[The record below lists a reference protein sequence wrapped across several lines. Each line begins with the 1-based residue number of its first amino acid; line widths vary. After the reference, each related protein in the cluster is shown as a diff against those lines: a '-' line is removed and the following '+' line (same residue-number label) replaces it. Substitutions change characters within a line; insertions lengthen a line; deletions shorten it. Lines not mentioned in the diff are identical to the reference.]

1 MAITFTRRETRS
13 YPVDWLR
20 QRLLAERERWIL
32 WLPVALALGIGIYF
46 GLPYEP
52 WLLFGWAS
60 LASSLIL
67 LIVLRNQWV
76 ARIGLLGLFA
86 ISLGF
91 IVAQWRTHD
100 VAENVL
106 NRALSFTTVEGLVM
120 SAEPAVHGA
129 RVIRQQLR
137 DHRMGPLEQGLLTHD
152 CGQAVVSVSRRQ
164 LVHLDVVRQVRAL
177 EKHGHKTCVE
187 GRGGATARI
196 AHPVVASVRGHAT

>member
-1 MAITFTRRETRS
+1 
-13 YPVDWLR
+13 
-20 QRLLAERERWIL
+20 AERERWIL

-52 WLLFGWAS
+52 WLPFAWAS
-60 LASSLIL
+60 LVSSLIL

-100 VAENVL
+100 VAENIL
-106 NRALSFTTVEGLVM
+106 NRALSFTTVEGQVM

-129 RVIRQQLR
+129 WFRLKVASI
-137 DHRMGPLEQGLLTHD
+137 DPLELDEMPGRVRIRLHASDSTVRP
-152 CGQAVVSVSRRQ
+152 G
-164 LVHLDVVRQVRAL
+164 DVVRVRARLAPPPSASYPGGYDFSRSAWFSRLGAVGFAFGPVEHL
-177 EKHGHKTCVE
+177 ERAGND
-187 GRGGATARI
+187 GILAWL
-196 AHPVVASVRGHAT
+196 

>member
-1 MAITFTRRETRS
+1 M
-13 YPVDWLR
+13 
-20 QRLLAERERWIL
+20 
-32 WLPVALALGIGIYF
+32 PVALALGIGIYF

-106 NRALSFTTVEGLVM
+106 NRALSFTT
-120 SAEPAVHGA
+120 
-129 RVIRQQLR
+129 
-137 DHRMGPLEQGLLTHD
+137 
-152 CGQAVVSVSRRQ
+152 
-164 LVHLDVVRQVRAL
+164 
-177 EKHGHKTCVE
+177 
-187 GRGGATARI
+187 
-196 AHPVVASVRGHAT
+196 